1 MTPRHEAKRLRIDA
15 TQEALKAMQD
25 GDLAVTVFQDA
36 VGQGAGSI
44 DTALN
49 ILAGKKVEKKVYIP
63 FQLVT
68 PANLKDY
75 LAKN

>member
-1 MTPRHEAKRLRIDA
+1 MADVAQLNARLA
-15 TQEALKAMQD
+15 AALKAMQD

-49 ILAGKKVEKKVYIP
+49 ILAGKKVEK
-63 FQLVT
+63 T
-68 PANLKDY
+68 C
-75 LAKN
+75 